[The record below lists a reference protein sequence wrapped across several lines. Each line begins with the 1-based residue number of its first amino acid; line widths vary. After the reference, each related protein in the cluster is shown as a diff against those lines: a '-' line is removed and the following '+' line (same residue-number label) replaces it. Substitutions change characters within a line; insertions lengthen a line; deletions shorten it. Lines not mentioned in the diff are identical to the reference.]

1 MGLWGTNLILIQS
14 LLFLVLVWISQN
26 PCQAPARGGGVPRM
40 TKLSAEQKEAIAQM
54 SGPSEMNEDDTSFI

>member
-1 MGLWGTNLILIQS
+1 
-14 LLFLVLVWISQN
+14 
-26 PCQAPARGGGVPRM
+26 M